1 MSTSGHSPE
10 HQNNDEPGNIKY
22 HDDKLLKQ
30 LIADKDSEIT
40 RVRSDYYRLVEQF
53 KTQVQEK
60 QTIVEALTN
69 QDAALMKE
77 QLLLRNKTIE
87 LEKKNDKV

>member
-1 MSTSGHSPE
+1 MTSSAQSSPTKT
-10 HQNNDEPGNIKY
+10 NTDPLNVKY

-40 RVRSDYYRLVEQF
+40 RVRSDYYRLVEQY

-69 QDAALMKE
+69 
-77 QLLLRNKTIE
+77 
-87 LEKKNDKV
+87 